1 MADKNT
7 LRLLILQDKLRSFCA
22 RGSWGAGSNPGGA
35 TCNFFVTVFY
45 FCPLWLVPI
54 YSHCWSLIASRDFC
68 DTAFLTS
75 SHRWNQ
81 DVSEYCYQK
90 KANEN
95 SNFFVA
101 YNRSGHFAYCSYFSS
116 PLRGLE
122 KYNATRKTS
131 ARILCYTNEKGIYNP
146 REEVEGIIQQY

>member
-35 TCNFFVTVFY
+35 TCNFFVTVF
-45 FCPLWLVPI
+45 FFSHRICPLWLVPI

-68 DTAFLTS
+68 DTVFLTS

-81 DVSEYCYQK
+81 DVSEYSYQK

-95 SNFFVA
+95 NNFFCSGIINLLSDGLA
-101 YNRSGHFAYCSYFSS
+101 YNRSGHYCSYFSS

-122 KYNATRKTS
+122 KYNATPKIS
-131 ARILCYTNEKGIYNP
+131 ARIICYTNE
-146 REEVEGIIQQY
+146 